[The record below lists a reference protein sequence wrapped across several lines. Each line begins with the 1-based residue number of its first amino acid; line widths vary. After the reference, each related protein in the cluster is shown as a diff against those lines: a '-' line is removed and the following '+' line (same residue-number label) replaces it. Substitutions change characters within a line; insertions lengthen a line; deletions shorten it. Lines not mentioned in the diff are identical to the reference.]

1 MQSLPSLPAFE
12 DSAAPPSMEESDHE
26 SSQDDMQMASPIHS
40 TPNILSHIASTV
52 RAPSSTSSTAR
63 FAQSLASRSSKS
75 SLSVSRGPTVSRR
88 TSVGHAED
96 SFDVSSIPSMPV
108 RRDDSG
114 ELDIRSSDQDTHS
127 SVPEDYLPPPIDDI
141 VDADFDLS
149 DALQSVSRSNSPGL
163 EERDPGET
171 PRKKSD
177 YDYSMS
183 LRSEPKVSS
192 Q

>member
-1 MQSLPSLPAFE
+1 MS
-12 DSAAPPSMEESDHE
+12 PPQGAH
-26 SSQDDMQMASPIHS
+26 A
-40 TPNILSHIASTV
+40 L
-52 RAPSSTSSTAR
+52 TSSP
-63 FAQSLASRSSKS
+63 Q
-75 SLSVSRGPTVSRR
+75 G
-88 TSVGHAED
+88 TS
-96 SFDVSSIPSMPV
+96 SFDLAAARGLVTV
-108 RRDDSG
+108 GND
-114 ELDIRSSDQDTHS
+114 
-127 SVPEDYLPPPIDDI
+127 PPIDDI

-163 EERDPGET
+163 EERDAGET